1 MKKIICVMIILSVFL
16 STNVSASDGRMMATG
31 ATALGSGIGFFF
43 LPSLMETSPSFNP
56 SFSTYA
62 IAYTAGT
69 VFGVGGLILFIAGA
83 MRDDPYYAKLKSP
96 LPDIVSITSDGRST
110 FIGAKFS
117 FK

>member
-1 MKKIICVMIILSVFL
+1 MKKIICVMIIMAVFL
-16 STNVSASDGRMMATG
+16 STNVSAANEKWMGTG

-43 LPSLMETSPSFNP
+43 LPSLTGTTSYTSL
-56 SFSTYA
+56 A

-69 VFGVGGLILFIAGA
+69 VFTVGGLILFIEGA
-83 MRDDPYYAKLKSP
+83 MQEDPYYAMFKSP
-96 LPDIVSITSDGRST
+96 LPDVVSITSDGKNT